1 MCQQD
6 SPCAIKT
13 KKKLAGALK
22 ELMKTIAFD
31 KITISDITEKCGMHR
46 QTFYYHFQDRY
57 ELLDWIFLNE
67 IIEPFTT
74 DFSFENISEKF
85 DNLFETMQGDKKFY
99 QNALKTNGDDLT
111 RYISRIASNQFKEL
125 YLYLSRESSKVNVLE
140 DDDLCVKAG
149 FERFDVIVANILADI
164 IIPLSKVV
172 SKYMRKGALF
182 ISSGIINTKEKA
194 VEEALIENG
203 FEIVEVLHM
212 NDWVSFVARK

>member
-1 MCQQD
+1 MYQQD

-140 DDDLCVKAG
+140 DDDVLLGEFFAYGISGV
-149 FERFDVIVANILADI
+149 VINWAL
-164 IIPLSKVV
+164 
-172 SKYMRKGALF
+172 KGM
-182 ISSGIINTKEKA
+182 KESPK
-194 VEEALIENG
+194 EMTLRIGNLIEN
-203 FEIVEVLHM
+203 FKKLF
-212 NDWVSFVARK
+212 N